1 MADVEIVMLHFFFS
15 NYDLQFSIGQNQ
27 NWIVNP
33 FFHQEKCHK
42 ILTFSQNKTQ
52 RNLQSTRHI
61 CRLQLK
67 ATWLKQN
74 NIVILI

>member
-33 FFHQEKCHK
+33 FFHQEKCHIILHFHK
-42 ILTFSQNKTQ
+42 IKPNEICSQQDTFVDYN
-52 RNLQSTRHI
+52 
-61 CRLQLK
+61 
-67 ATWLKQN
+67 
-74 NIVILI
+74 

>member
-1 MADVEIVMLHFFFS
+1 MYVAVLISVNEIEQNWSFMADVEIVMLHFFFS

-42 ILTFSQNKTQ
+42 I
-52 RNLQSTRHI
+52 
-61 CRLQLK
+61 
-67 ATWLKQN
+67 
-74 NIVILI
+74 